1 MYGGTKLNEV
11 KWIKI
16 TTDLFEDDKIIL
28 LGSMPRGSSYI
39 VIWIQLLCIAGKAN
53 RGGYLVYSNGT
64 PYTTSS
70 IAAMMRRKK
79 SLVAEA
85 LVLFEK
91 YGMIT
96 LEQTD
101 GGFCIKLTNWTKYQ
115 NAEALERIREQN
127 RIRKANQRERER
139 LLRKSPDYNL

>member
-1 MYGGTKLNEV
+1 MNEV

-39 VIWIQLLCIAGKAN
+39 VIWIQLLCIAGKAY
-53 RGGYLVYSNGT
+53 RGGYLVYSTGT

-139 LLRKSPDYNL
+139 LLRKSPDYGL

>member
-1 MYGGTKLNEV
+1 MNEV

-16 TTDLFEDDKIIL
+16 TTDLFEDEKMIL
-28 LGSMPRGSSYI
+28 LGSMPRGSSYT

-64 PYTTSS
+64 PYSTASL
-70 IAAMMRRKK
+70 AAMMRRKK
-79 SLVAEA
+79 ALVSEA
-85 LVLFEK
+85 LILFEK

-96 LEQTD
+96 LEHS
-101 GGFCIKLTNWTKYQ
+101 GEGFCIRITNWNKYQ
-115 NAEALERIREQN
+115 SAEALERIREQN

-139 LLRKSPDYNL
+139 LLIRSAPYDL